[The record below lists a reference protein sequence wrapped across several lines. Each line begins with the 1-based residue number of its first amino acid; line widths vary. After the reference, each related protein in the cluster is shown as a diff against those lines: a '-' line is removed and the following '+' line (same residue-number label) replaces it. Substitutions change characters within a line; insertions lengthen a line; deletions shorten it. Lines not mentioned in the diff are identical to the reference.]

1 MNAMM
6 TLRYVL
12 SFFFILV
19 LAYYSIRLLGK
30 RVPSAQGRSRVLRV
44 VSAHPLGQNKTL
56 QVVVFDEKTVLLL
69 GVGSD
74 VSCVARFDDEEL
86 VARLTR
92 TQRESQIVEP
102 AFSWMRNRLQKNR
115 ALSDEAAFS
124 ELLSKRIDGM
134 KQYRSQHSD

>member
-1 MNAMM
+1 MV
-6 TLRYVL
+6 LRYVL
-12 SFFFILV
+12 SFCFILV
-19 LAYYSIRLLGK
+19 LAYYTIRLLGK
-30 RVPSAQGRSRVLRV
+30 RVPSAHGRSRVLRI

-102 AFSWMRNRLQKNR
+102 AFSWLQNRLQKQG
-115 ALSDEAAFS
+115 ALTDEAAFS
-124 ELLSKRIDGM
+124 ELLSNRIDGIM
-134 KQYRSQHSD
+134 KYRTQHSD